1 MQPIFPVPFWIET
14 KVFKFALCYG
24 KFKSHH
30 T

>member
-1 MQPIFPVPFWIET
+1 MQPIET

-24 KFKSHH
+24 KFKSHY